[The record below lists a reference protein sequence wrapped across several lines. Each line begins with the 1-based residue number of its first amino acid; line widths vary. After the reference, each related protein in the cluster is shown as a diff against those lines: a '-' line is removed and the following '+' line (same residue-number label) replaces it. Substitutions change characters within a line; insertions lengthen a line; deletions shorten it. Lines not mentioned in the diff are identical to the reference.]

1 MAQAE
6 QCSFA
11 IKYLESQVEDNYS
24 RFVVA
29 TYVLGIIALLFCCRN
44 IYHQVND
51 INGEYSSPYLII
63 WFGLFLSSAVF
74 RFVLPT
80 AKAYNNIKNMDF
92 LMMSYAVIVCII
104 AASITA
110 LQSLLTPNFTAFSFA
125 ILGTVTAYRACS
137 LKYVII
143 MAIATTQFSVVYF
156 HFYDQ
161 PFSVLFLFPIIA
173 ICVVSFLIANSL
185 ESNRR
190 LMLKLSMDLKKT
202 NEKLKEE
209 SIQDPLTKLY
219 NRRYLTD
226 FLQRE
231 IKEFAR
237 SNESFC
243 IAVCDLD
250 HFKKI
255 NDTLG
260 HLTGDQALIAI
271 AEVLKQSSRATDI
284 LIRFGGEEFVIV
296 MPRTKISAALTV
308 IERMKENIEKNQFEG
323 ISWPLT
329 ASFGLTQI
337 KPKDTDILLLARADN
352 LLYQAKDAGRNC
364 IMTDQVEHTQN
375 ITG

>member
-1 MAQAE
+1 MVQAE
-6 QCSFA
+6 QLSFA

-24 RFVVA
+24 RFIVA
-29 TYVLGIIALLFCCRN
+29 TYVLGVMGLLFCCRN
-44 IYHQVND
+44 IYHQLD
-51 INGEYSSPYLII
+51 GIGGEFKNAYLII
-63 WFGLFLSSAVF
+63 WFGLFLCSAAF
-74 RFVLPT
+74 RFVLPI
-80 AKAYNNIKNMDF
+80 AKKYKNIKNLDLIMF
-92 LMMSYAVIVCII
+92 SYALIVCII
-104 AASITA
+104 AASISA
-110 LQSLLTPNFTAFSFA
+110 LQSINVPNFTAFSFA
-125 ILGTVTAYRACS
+125 ILGTVTAYRACAI
-137 LKYVII
+137 KYVLI
-143 MAIATTQFSVVYF
+143 MGVALVQFSVVYF
-156 HFYDQ
+156 YYYEQ
-161 PFSVLFLFPIIA
+161 PFSVLFLFPILA

-185 ESNRR
+185 ENNRR
-190 LMLKLSMDLKKT
+190 LMLKLSIDLKQT
-202 NEKLKEE
+202 NEKLKAE

-231 IKEFAR
+231 IKEYTR

-271 AEVLKQSSRATDI
+271 AEVLKESSRATDI

-296 MPRTKISAALTV
+296 MPRTQLSAASTV
-308 IERMKENIEKNQFEG
+308 IERMKSNIEKNEFEG
-323 ISWPLT
+323 ISWTLT
-329 ASFGLTQI
+329 ASFGLTEI

-364 IMTDQVEHTQN
+364 IVTDQIEYTKN
-375 ITG
+375 ITT